1 MAMLTVAVLSAD
13 DEQRALLEGLV
24 NATSSA
30 RVVLSDPP
38 GSSESMSRKLSAL
51 RPQALLVDIAPGNPA
66 VVLAMIESLRAEF
79 PGMTIIASGDMSK
92 RQLIVEAM
100 RRGAGEF
107 LDRPPSANGLG
118 EAFGRL
124 GATRRRSSEDPR
136 GKIVTVLN
144 AKGGCGATTVAVN
157 VAVALNEEHGN
168 AVLVDAAPI
177 GHAALHLNAHP
188 TFGLVDALQNWHRLD
203 TALLDGFITKCASG
217 VALLA
222 GSQVPVAMKPA
233 EEEIGRVFDLLVA
246 QYKYVV
252 VDASSRL
259 DAMVRMISNLSD
271 TVLMVAE
278 TDMIALLWNAARV
291 QSFLGEPGGRD
302 KVRLVLNRFRRTPEF
317 SDADAEAATDAKILW
332 KIPSQYFAVGNA
344 IDRGT
349 PVALSK
355 SSEVARSFRGLADAL
370 VGEPMRP
377 ARSLLHSEAAS
388 RIRAFSSLP

>member
-1 MAMLTVAVLSAD
+1 MAMLTVAVVSAD
-13 DEQRALLEGLV
+13 PEQRSLLEGLV

-38 GSSESMSRKLSAL
+38 GDLSRKLAAL
-51 RPQALLVDIAPGNPA
+51 KPQVLLLDLMPGNPA
-66 VVLAMIESLRAEF
+66 PVLAMIEPLRVEF
-79 PGMTIIASGDMSK
+79 PGMTIFASGDMSN

-107 LDRPPSANGLG
+107 LDRPPSANSLH
-118 EAFGRL
+118 EAFARL
-124 GATRRRSSEDPR
+124 GVTRRRGSEELR
-136 GKIVTVLN
+136 GRIITVLN

-157 VAVALNEEHGN
+157 VAVGLNESHGST
-168 AVLVDAAPI
+168 VLVDAAPI
-177 GHAALHLNAHP
+177 GHAALHLNARP

-203 TALLDGFITKCASG
+203 TSLLDGFITKCASG
-217 VALLA
+217 VSLLA
-222 GSQVPVAMKPA
+222 GNPIPIPMKPA
-233 EEEIGRVFDLLVA
+233 EEELGRVFDLLVS

-259 DAMVRMISNLSD
+259 DSMLRIIGGLSD

-344 IDRGT
+344 IDRGM

-355 SSEVARSFRGLADAL
+355 STEVARSFRGLADAL
-370 VGEPMRP
+370 VGEPVRP
-377 ARSLLHSEAAS
+377 ARSLLHSEAAT
-388 RIRAFSSLP
+388 RIRAFSTLP